1 MNRILFAAVLL
12 LMLSACAVAYFQP
25 RTSEGV
31 TVEDRFAIMRTD
43 SLLVAVR
50 PQAYHNSA
58 NNLAQSY
65 FCIYIHV
72 RNLSGSTKRISPTGF
87 SIMAGERQF
96 DYIPLNLIA
105 GSLQNQLMSDPFEF
119 NPDPADQQSLI
130 DREEK
135 KRENLLEL
143 INSYFSFGDLLPGGR
158 KEGYLFYNRDLSR
171 AKTLSID
178 AFGQALIFDYGH
190 P

>member
-1 MNRILFAAVLL
+1 MSRILFLLVLL
-12 LMLSACAVAYFQP
+12 VLVSSCAVSYYLP
-25 RTSEGV
+25 RTGEGV
-31 TVEDRFAIMRTD
+31 RAENRFAIVRTD

-50 PQAYHNSA
+50 PQVYHNSA
-58 NNLAQSY
+58 NYMANSY
-65 FCIYIHV
+65 FSIYLHV
-72 RNLSGSTKRISPTGF
+72 RNLSAETKRINPSGF
-87 SIMAGERQF
+87 SILAGDRQF
-96 DYIPLNLIA
+96 DHIPLNLIA
-105 GSLQNQLMSDPFEF
+105 GSLQTQLLSDPFEF
-119 NPDPADQQSLI
+119 MPDPTDQQSLI

-158 KEGYLFYNRDLSR
+158 KEGYLFYSRDLSR

-178 AFGQALIFDYGH
+178 ALGRALVFDYGR